1 MLVKRPLFN
10 TLMLL
15 LALQVISQRLVTPFL
30 VAPIQVHANGYIE
43 VCSWHGG
50 FEKRLIATD
59 GELSESLQP
68 FNYCPACLPA
78 VALSSVTDLAY
89 LSDLPAQPLL
99 FTVIT
104 NQQTQH
110 PNLLN
115 PSPRA
120 PPLIS

>member
-1 MLVKRPLFN
+1 MLIKRPLFN

-15 LALQVISQRLVTPFL
+15 LALLVITQRVITPFL

-43 VCSWHGG
+43 VCAWHGG

-59 GELSESLQP
+59 TELSESLQP

-78 VALSSVTDLAY
+78 LATSSLADLDY
-89 LSDLPAQPLL
+89 LSYLPIESLL
-99 FTVIT
+99 FTSVP
-104 NQQTQH
+104 NPLHQH
-110 PNLLN
+110 PNLFTA
-115 PSPRA
+115 SPRA

>member
-15 LALQVISQRLVTPFL
+15 LALLVISQRLVTPFL

-68 FNYCPACLPA
+68 LNYCPACLPA
-78 VALSSVTDLAY
+78 IALSSVTDLAY
-89 LSDLPAQPLL
+89 LSDLPAQLLL